1 MKPVD
6 DDLNGSIQRQLESL
20 RPNPPRDPDKA
31 KRTRANYIAQVEN
44 LASKVSPQLAVSE
57 SLLVR
62 LNGWMMQMFSPLIR
76 KERYAMVQILTA
88 FVVVVSM
95 LFGGAGAT
103 VYAAQYSLP
112 TDTLYPVKT
121 LSEDMLL
128 VLVNDPQSRLDLVL
142 GYTNRRVEEIVA
154 VMLAGDTI
162 PDEVIDRLQS
172 ELDMTLEIAA
182 ELEDPE
188 LSEAVTKIKIH
199 IRDQDRLIG
208 MTNVPDH
215 AENERV
221 RAEIRMR
228 HQVVAKELDKPLEL
242 EFSNE
247 LHFRNRLQLNRPVI
261 SDTLPISTTETISD
275 TQGIIME
282 GPVPAT
288 GPGPGEPFGPHL
300 ALPLRDW
307 P

>member
-1 MKPVD
+1 
-6 DDLNGSIQRQLESL
+6 
-20 RPNPPRDPDKA
+20 
-31 KRTRANYIAQVEN
+31 
-44 LASKVSPQLAVSE
+44 
-57 SLLVR
+57 
-62 LNGWMMQMFSPLIR
+62 MMQMFSPLIR

-103 VYAAQYSLP
+103 VYAAQDSLP

-121 LSEDMLL
+121 LSEDMML

-142 GYTNRRVEEIVA
+142 GYTNRRVEEILA
-154 VMLAGDTI
+154 VMAAGDTI

-188 LSEAVTKIKIH
+188 LSEAVTKIKIY
-199 IRDQDRLIG
+199 IRDQDRLMG

-221 RAEIRMR
+221 RAKIQWQ
-228 HQVVAKELDKPLEL
+228 HQVISDELGENPPPYPHNL
-242 EFSNE
+242 N
-247 LHFRNRLQLNRPVI
+247 FRNRLQNMAVI

-275 TQGIIME
+275 TQGIMME
-282 GPVPAT
+282 GPGPAA
-288 GPGPGEPFGPHL
+288 GPGPGEPFTEPPGPGSDQGL
-300 ALPLRDW
+300 GPYAGPGSDSETAPPGPDAGADLQFGPAG
-307 P
+307 PYGPPPPVVTQEPANPSTVPTKEGSGNGK